1 MNSFQFSW
9 EIPSEFFGWRG
20 NCEGDPLSPPVGE
33 AAQGGK
39 PPLTPMS
46 GRICLKRCRRRIHS
60 MLHGASPDEAVS
72 ARGPIAIRYRS
83 PLLVF

>member
-1 MNSFQFSW
+1 MKFLALEKSDRVFLS
-9 EIPSEFFGWRG
+9 WRG

-33 AAQGGK
+33 AAQGVC
-39 PPLTPMS
+39 PLDPHE
-46 GRICLKRCRRRIHS
+46 RIGLFFYAAEVRPTA

-72 ARGPIAIRYRS
+72 ARGPIAIRYQS